1 MAITTT
7 QLWQKWSKG
16 LVDLL
21 TTGQF
26 DPQNQLIAFAGQSL
40 VIDVASANPKVNNQ
54 GVYSVGNTVPA
65 WSPSYAPHSALCTT
79 YSLFLDWIDLKGDAN
94 PNLDPLLSTASQA
107 LTAAQNN
114 FTDNVQ
120 PKAIAGFTSY
130 KVINPD
136 IDFPTYVQTQY
147 PVYLD
152 AQKTLTA
159 ARSQYNKLMT
169 QKYGAGF
176 TTLQAAQDRVGYTGG
191 ALDITAQNQFNMGV
205 AAGSLAPAGSTSALP
220 GETPPPTDTKLLES
234 WAPAYTLGGFTKV
247 YQEWQTK
254 SANNQVDVG
263 PIEVSGSTYASK
275 WSEFGWSAGISGSFA
290 YDFISVFASGSTS
303 GVKSS
308 FNEQSS
314 QFKLSVSYT
323 GLQAFPISPFSWFD
337 LGLVQTYKDQLKDG
351 APTFFGAD
359 GSMALLPYEA
369 IIGFEPKIE
378 LSLDN
383 QDYQSMKLSWQAKA
397 SASIGIGPFR
407 IGSATVSTYG
417 NKGEI
422 QYNDDSSTIT
432 IGPIKSTMPLLLGV
446 IASKL

>member
-1 MAITTT
+1 MAITTA

-176 TTLQAAQDRVGYTGG
+176 ATLQAAQDRVGYTGG

-205 AAGSLAPAGSTSALP
+205 AAGSLAPARPVT
-220 GETPPPTDTKLLES
+220 
-234 WAPAYTLGGFTKV
+234 
-247 YQEWQTK
+247 
-254 SANNQVDVG
+254 G
-263 PIEVSGSTYASK
+263 PR
-275 WSEFGWSAGISGSFA
+275 
-290 YDFISVFASGSTS
+290 
-303 GVKSS
+303 
-308 FNEQSS
+308 
-314 QFKLSVSYT
+314 
-323 GLQAFPISPFSWFD
+323 
-337 LGLVQTYKDQLKDG
+337 LKR
-351 APTFFGAD
+351 
-359 GSMALLPYEA
+359 
-369 IIGFEPKIE
+369 
-378 LSLDN
+378 
-383 QDYQSMKLSWQAKA
+383 W
-397 SASIGIGPFR
+397 
-407 IGSATVSTYG
+407 
-417 NKGEI
+417 
-422 QYNDDSSTIT
+422 
-432 IGPIKSTMPLLLGV
+432 
-446 IASKL
+446 